1 MSIFGECKPVVGKHT
16 PEYKPRKLSK
26 KNRELKQKLET
37 LYDLYY
43 KLYELQNI
51 SILEQREI
59 IRKGDIIVY
68 VEDRQAEPI
77 EISNMNVLDDID
89 KRIKI
94 TQEKYEQL
102 QFEFMK
108 EYQCNEN
115 K

>member
-1 MSIFGECKPVVGKHT
+1 MELYQATIFGDCRKVIEKHN
-16 PEYKPRKLSK
+16 PEYKPKKLSK
-26 KNRELKQKLET
+26 KNRELKQKVET

-89 KRIKI
+89 KRIEI
-94 TQEKYEQL
+94 TKEIY
-102 QFEFMK
+102 K